1 METTAINPSAKLRI
15 DTERRRSVN
24 RIFKN
29 YRDSKTN
36 LISILQD
43 IQEKFGYLPTETLE
57 EVAKQLNLKLI
68 DVYGVA
74 TFYKSLRLS
83 PQGKHNITLCL
94 GTACHVRASAK
105 ILDEIQ
111 SQLGIGPGS
120 TTEDKELTFNTV
132 NCLGVCAIGPVV
144 VIDGKY
150 YGRMTPIKTREML
163 YKYLKKKNRSNK
175 TTEKR

>member
-1 METTAINPSAKLRI
+1 MQTTV
-15 DTERRRSVN
+15 VN
-24 RIFKN
+24 RILKN
-29 YRDSKTN
+29 YKDSKSN

-43 IQEKFGYLPTETLE
+43 IQKKFSYLPAETLE
-57 EVAKQLNLKLI
+57 EVSKKLNLKLI

-111 SQLGIGPGS
+111 SQLGISPGS

-132 NCLGVCAIGPVV
+132 NCLGVCAIGPVLLV
-144 VIDGKY
+144 DGRY
-150 YGRMTPIKTREML
+150 YGRMTPIKTREIL
-163 YKYLKKKNRSNK
+163 SKYLKKKPPSGRAAG
-175 TTEKR
+175 KRWKR